1 MRNHVFLSA
10 SNIDRSIG
18 FYGAALAPLDII
30 NRPDYDGKDD
40 PSGHSDQKGFG
51 ENGRMLFWLRHGSV
65 APDALHIGFAAD
77 SEGTLNFAYAEAL
90 KAGATFIHSPGPQLH
105 YDSRY
110 CAAQVRN
117 LGGYG
122 IEFSYKNW

>member
-1 MRNHVFLSA
+1 VRDHVFLSA

-18 FYGAALAPLDII
+18 FYAAALAPLDII
-30 NRPDYDGKDD
+30 NRLDYDGKDR
-40 PSGHSDQKGFG
+40 PSGHSDLKGFG

-77 SEGTLNFAYAEAL
+77 SKGTLNFAYAEAL
-90 KAGATFIHSPGPQLH
+90 EAGATVIHSRGPQPN

-110 CAAQVRN
+110 CAAQVRGPRW
-117 LGGYG
+117 LQH
-122 IEFSYKNW
+122 